1 MSIAVALGIVA
12 IVNLALGY
20 ALALVMEAER
30 QAPTILPLVL
40 PPTATLPSGVS
51 PLLPTLSAGAQATST
66 ANDAAAQHELAE
78 ESTIDDALL
87 TAKWSA
93 DLTDL
98 ASQMSPQAEGS
109 ATTTSDEDNGAIA
122 APTLT
127 IPELQ
132 PERVESTAETIAH
145 CEHLLDET
153 ESLVHKHLLE
163 SEASTAMDA
172 VEPDDYSTAAD
183 VAKVT
188 DTVPDET
195 TAEPIKNTANED
207 APSSVPPPCAAT
219 PTYEPRQ
226 PRATLLDAAQL
237 EATLNDWWQNDPSHT
252 QPLCVAQIEID
263 NLRQLTADCGTLV
276 AGNISRQLE
285 NLLLAV
291 LRRDDALT
299 TLGRS
304 RFLAILPGVDAQAG
318 AKLIEE
324 ARAQIESLEFVQSGR
339 ALLTTI
345 TGAVAQTSANES
357 QEQLLARA
365 AKALADAR
373 AAGRNRV
380 AWHDGNQARMHPA
393 TEAESRRQLVLR

>member
-1 MSIAVALGIVA
+1 MSIAIALGIVA

-20 ALALVMEAER
+20 ALALVVEAER
-30 QAPTILPLVL
+30 NAPTIAPLVI
-40 PPTATLPSGVS
+40 PPTATLPAGVS
-51 PLLPTLSAGAQATST
+51 PLLPVSTAAAQATYT
-66 ANDAAAQHELAE
+66 TPDAAAQHELTNE
-78 ESTIDDALL
+78 PSSDDTQLA
-87 TAKWSA
+87 AKWSA
-93 DLTDL
+93 ELTDL
-98 ASQMSPQAEGS
+98 ASQMNQQPEVTATS
-109 ATTTSDEDNGAIA
+109 ASEDIDPAIA
-122 APTLT
+122 DPALA
-127 IPELQ
+127 ISELQ
-132 PERVESTAETIAH
+132 PERVETTAETIAH

-153 ESLVHKHLLE
+153 ESLVSKHLLI
-163 SEASTAMDA
+163 SETD
-172 VEPDDYSTAAD
+172 TAAD
-183 VAKVT
+183 TLEPGNHATASDDTKAT
-188 DTVPDET
+188 DAAP
-195 TAEPIKNTANED
+195 KNGTQ
-207 APSSVPPPCAAT
+207 STIAT

-291 LRRDDALT
+291 LRRDDSLA

-304 RFLAILPGVDAQAG
+304 RFLAILPGVDVQTG
-318 AKLIEE
+318 VKLVEE
-324 ARAQIESLEFVQSGR
+324 ARVQIASLEFVQSGR
-339 ALLTTI
+339 ALLTTV
-345 TGAVAQTSANES
+345 TAAVAQTLANES

-365 AKALADAR
+365 AKALVDAR

-393 TEAESRRQLVLR
+393 TEAESRQQLVLK